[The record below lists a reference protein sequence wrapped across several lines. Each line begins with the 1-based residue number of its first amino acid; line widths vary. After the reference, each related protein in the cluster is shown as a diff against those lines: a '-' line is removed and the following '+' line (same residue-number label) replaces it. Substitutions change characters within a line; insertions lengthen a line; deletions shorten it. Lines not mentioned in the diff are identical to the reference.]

1 MINVLD
7 RFKEDEHFI
16 KCFSTM
22 ERDVIEAI
30 RLAEIT
36 KSMVVIKRSLLARFK
51 KIDKT
56 IKSKNIYTFN
66 QALSEIFEPQHP
78 INKVIDESLM
88 EKLKD
93 LNNLLSDTESL
104 ISVISFRTI
113 RNALINP
120 NTYKFEKGESIIQPI
135 LTGVLHGNIS
145 VDKEELAETVFHRT
159 QQIIEQHGLN
169 TTTYKI
175 YQFYML
181 ALSRSK
187 HPAREIGMAYSKNA
201 FEKNL
206 RAAIN
211 HVIHVSDEDYDEFD
225 FGTPD
230 EQQQNHPALF
240 GILAQIAEMNSK
252 QLHLFINDHYTAIPY
267 FRDLESP
274 KTIIT
279 IQNDMMK
286 NVYIKG
292 RNGITELEFCTYRS
306 SQGEYELRHYPYG
319 SDSITLLGYEFE
331 LTPDVFEGASLQ
343 LFNMVAFDHKK
354 VTIIESPVIDYEAF
368 RQEALNTGDSRDEL
382 MKHLQDRVG
391 MFKRKDNRRI

>member
-292 RNGITELEFCTYRS
+292 RNGITELEFCI
-306 SQGEYELRHYPYG
+306 P
-319 SDSITLLGYEFE
+319 
-331 LTPDVFEGASLQ
+331 
-343 LFNMVAFDHKK
+343 
-354 VTIIESPVIDYEAF
+354 
-368 RQEALNTGDSRDEL
+368 
-382 MKHLQDRVG
+382 
-391 MFKRKDNRRI
+391 FKPRRI